1 MLEVEGTRLEEE
13 LQSTIDAVRRSA
25 QGLRDAVNDLRLEE
39 ERDRPFPE
47 LVESLVRRNRART
60 PDCEITLEVEDGFPS
75 TPLGETG
82 AQLAR
87 VVQEAITNARRHSGA
102 QRVSVTLKLEGEDL
116 VAEISDD
123 GRGFGPETTPGVG
136 LSSMRERAAIVGGK
150 LVIESEAG
158 RGTRV
163 SLRAPVP
170 QKG

>member
-1 MLEVEGTRLEEE
+1 
-13 LQSTIDAVRRSA
+13 
-25 QGLRDAVNDLRLEE
+25 
-39 ERDRPFPE
+39 
-47 LVESLVRRNRART
+47 
-60 PDCEITLEVEDGFPS
+60 
-75 TPLGETG
+75 
-82 AQLAR
+82 
-87 VVQEAITNARRHSGA
+87 
-102 QRVSVTLKLEGEDL
+102 VTLKLEGEDL